1 MEKHAMIDRKAFF
14 DGVRREL
21 GPLNQ
26 DQVNG
31 FNAVLA
37 EFERRESTSPDWSI
51 FDLSYMLATAWW
63 ETGRT
68 MQPVREAFYVGD
80 FAKAEAW
87 RKRNLRYY
95 PFYGRGLVQLT
106 WDFNY
111 RKASQKLG
119 IDFVKNPDRVMEMP
133 IAVAIMFD
141 GMAEGWF
148 TAKALDDYIDDIDE
162 SDAEDLR
169 EYTNARRIINGT
181 DKAAA
186 IGAIAIKFERV
197 LLRSARGAPWKV
209 QALKPDLP
217 VSTPAPSTRD
227 GTVTV
232 LVGEVDPEDLI
243 ASDRRARWGLW
254 LSFGAMGAL
263 GLLIILFAA
272 LT

>member
-1 MEKHAMIDRKAFF
+1 MIDRKAFF

-133 IAVAIMFD
+133 LAVAIMFD

-181 DKAAA
+181 DKAGP

-197 LLRSARGAPWKV
+197 LLRSTLTNTLVASKQPI
-209 QALKPDLP
+209 QPPPDDPGP
-217 VSTPAPSTRD
+217 VAHP
-227 GTVTV
+227 
-232 LVGEVDPEDLI
+232 DPETPSDFWAPKPPEVGFWSALW
-243 ASDRRARWGLW
+243 ASI
-254 LSFGAMGAL
+254 FGKG
-263 GLLIILFAA
+263 
-272 LT
+272 